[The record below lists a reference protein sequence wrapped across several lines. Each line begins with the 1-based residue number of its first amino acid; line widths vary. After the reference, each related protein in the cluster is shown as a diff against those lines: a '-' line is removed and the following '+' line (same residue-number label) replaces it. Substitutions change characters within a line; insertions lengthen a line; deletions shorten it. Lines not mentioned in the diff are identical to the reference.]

1 MKFIYSRAFLI
12 FVVVLVLTIV
22 FLFLQNKGYV
32 DRIRTAIMQ
41 APRPIAQATQVV
53 AVPVKS
59 FFGAL
64 FGIRGILSENTQLK
78 DQLYRMQEDLV
89 LLDQYARENELL
101 KQELGFK
108 NKSANLLE
116 SCTVLALDPEG
127 LTDAM
132 VLNCGEE
139 VGVRPGQAVIS
150 QNHLVGKIV
159 YSGNK
164 TSTAM
169 LLTNPQVDIDAR
181 VSKTGEVGLI
191 TGSFNSGI
199 IIDRLSQTAPLE
211 REDVIVTAG
220 INSLVPRNIIIG
232 QVGEIL
238 STPTDLFK
246 KAAIV
251 SPIEFNSLQYVFVVK

>member
-1 MKFIYSRAFLI
+1 MKFIYSRAFLV
-12 FVVVLVLTIV
+12 FVIALVFTIV

-32 DRIRTAIMQ
+32 DRIRTAFLQ
-41 APRPIAQATQVV
+41 APRPIAQASQAIALPT
-53 AVPVKS
+53 KN
-59 FFGAL
+59 FFSTL
-64 FGIRGILSENTQLK
+64 FGIRGVVLENAQLN
-78 DQLYRMQEDLV
+78 DQLHRMQEQLV
-89 LLDQYARENELL
+89 LLDQYARENESL

-108 NKSANLLE
+108 NKSPNLLE
-116 SCTVLALDPEG
+116 SCTVLAIDPEG
-127 LTDAM
+127 LTDAI

-139 VGVRPGQAVIS
+139 VGIRPGQAVMA

-159 YSGNK
+159 YAGNK

-199 IIDRLSQTAPLE
+199 VIDRLSQTAPLD

-220 INSLVPRNIIIG
+220 INSLIPRNIIIG

-238 STPTDLFK
+238 STSTDLFK